1 MAAQA
6 QAPRGEERVS
16 TTRDLP
22 GACACLRSATRAYPR
37 NLLAASLNNLAGE
50 LGVLGRHQEALAAAE
65 EAVAIWRMFAAAR
78 PTALP
83 DLATA
88 LGNLALQLAGVGR
101 REEALAAAEEAV
113 VVRR

>member
-37 NLLAASLNNLAGE
+37 NLLGSRSVSWSSTRTAEVAQ
-50 LGVLGRHQEALAAAE
+50 LGV
-65 EAVAIWRMFAAAR
+65 R
-78 PTALP
+78 PVLERSP
-83 DLATA
+83 EQRRWVR
-88 LGNLALQLAGVGR
+88 LALDISGKITGCADCVGR
-101 REEALAAAEEAV
+101 RWPWSR
-113 VVRR
+113 VRSAGGVPV